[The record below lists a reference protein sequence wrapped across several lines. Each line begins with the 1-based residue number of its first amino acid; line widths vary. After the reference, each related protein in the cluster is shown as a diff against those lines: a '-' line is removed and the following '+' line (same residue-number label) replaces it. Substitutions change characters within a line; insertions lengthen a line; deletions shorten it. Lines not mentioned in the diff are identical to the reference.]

1 MRAETVPVR
10 IVLYGGEKW
19 GALAD
24 FAKSHEIV
32 GATMKPK
39 KKDMSLPN
47 GHQVRRYKLTG
58 QVHWKI
64 PVGVEAEV
72 SGVAPGQ
79 PPRRR
84 NRRA

>member
-1 MRAETVPVR
+1 MRAGKVPVP
-10 IVLYGGEKW
+10 IVIFGGEKW
-19 GALAD
+19 GVLTYLAR
-24 FAKSHEIV
+24 SHDIIGTKV
-32 GATMKPK
+32 NK

-47 GHQVRRYKLTG
+47 GHQVRRFIFTG

-64 PVGVEAEV
+64 PVGVEADV
-72 SGVAPGQ
+72 SGIAPER

>member
-1 MRAETVPVR
+1 MRAGNVPVR
-10 IVLYGGEKW
+10 IVLIGGEKW
-19 GALAD
+19 GALTD

-32 GATMKPK
+32 GTKVNKK

-47 GHQVRRYKLTG
+47 QHRVRRYIFTG

-64 PVGVEAEV
+64 PVGVEADV
-72 SGVAPGQ
+72 SGIAPGQ
-79 PPRRR
+79 LPRRR